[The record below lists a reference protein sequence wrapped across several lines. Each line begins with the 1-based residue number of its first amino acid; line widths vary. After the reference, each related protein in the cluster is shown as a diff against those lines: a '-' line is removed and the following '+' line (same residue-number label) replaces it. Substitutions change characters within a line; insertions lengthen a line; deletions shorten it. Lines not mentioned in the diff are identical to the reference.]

1 MKKFFALLMKE
12 KRPGMNE
19 KIMTPTFFELY
30 TVYIKKL
37 GQFFSHTLLA
47 IHRTVGNYKYFKK
60 LISEV

>member
-1 MKKFFALLMKE
+1 MKKFFVLLTKE
-12 KRPGMNE
+12 KRPRMNE
-19 KIMTPTFFELY
+19 KMMTPTFFELY

-47 IHRTVGNYKYFKK
+47 IHHTVGNYKYFKK

>member
-1 MKKFFALLMKE
+1 MKKFAALLTKE
-12 KRPGMNE
+12 KRSTMNE
-19 KIMTPTFFELY
+19 KMMTPTFFELY